1 MAKLTSS
8 WIEDAWRRQTIKDEN
23 TIVVESVKMMGD
35 VGVRLRFEGKSMRLG
50 NEVIAEEREWKPT

>member
-1 MAKLTSS
+1 
-8 WIEDAWRRQTIKDEN
+8 
-23 TIVVESVKMMGD
+23 MMGE